1 MAVLIVLCLMLTSQ
15 AVWLGTRM
23 TLASAASTDG
33 PGHND
38 SSSST
43 GSGQPGVTPFVCV
56 HCTSTGQLSSC
67 SLQVFLNQGAVR
79 RHCQSG
85 QLQNLNYMC
94 ATVTPALRPLAGPGL
109 PSQGPPGQVTRK
121 VRGALWGT
129 FAGCLTP
136 AAMWRCRAVQ
146 WFLYIIFVKESS
158 STDTFTLAA

>member
-1 MAVLIVLCLMLTSQ
+1 MP
-15 AVWLGTRM
+15 
-23 TLASAASTDG
+23 LASAASTDG

-67 SLQVFLNQGAVR
+67 SLQVFLNRGAVR

-85 QLQNLNYMC
+85 QLQNLNYLRV
-94 ATVTPALRPLAGPGL
+94 TVTQGLWPLAGLGL

-121 VRGALWGT
+121 VLEALRGQHRMSDTSRQVTL
-129 FAGCLTP
+129 P
-136 AAMWRCRAVQ
+136 SSAVILVYNLCQ
-146 WFLYIIFVKESS
+146 REQ
-158 STDTFTLAA
+158 